1 MIIDIFGVIDEWYV
15 SAKSIRE
22 QLNNR
27 KDDEEIQ
34 VYINSPG
41 GSVFEGLAIYNLLAE
56 YKPIVKIIGEASSI
70 ASVIAMAGKEIWMAE
85 TALMLIHKPWTFAW
99 GTDSDMDKIKEQLK
113 TIKNSILIAYQRR
126 TQMSTEDLN
135 ELIDKEEY
143 HDANACLDMNLIDKI
158 YTPTTNDMT
167 RVAKAQN
174 KNVINYLNINK
185 IGDYKMTIDEL
196 KENLKKSEDLLN
208 QYKDKTIELES
219 KIENQKNTITQLEA
233 DREVL
238 KNKTLAL
245 TEEVSTLKD
254 EQVQNEV
261 KMKVLELKEFILP
274 AENSSENGFALE
286 KELTILK
293 KFDKDE
299 STFINGK
306 TMYDRKI
313 EEIKNRKSLK
323 GLFNKIETADQTPQF
338 DGNIED
344 REALNLAVEELMKA
358 KNLSYKDS
366 LNQILSGVK

>member
-70 ASVIAMAGKEIWMAE
+70 ASVIAMAGREIWMAE

-99 GTDSDMDKIKEQLK
+99 GNENDLDKIKENLK

-126 TQMSTEDLN
+126 TQMSTDDLN
-135 ELIDKEEY
+135 ELIDKEDY

-158 YTPTTNDMT
+158 YTPTADDMT
-167 RVAKAQN
+167 RGAKAKN
-174 KNVINYLNINK
+174 KNVIQYLNINK

-196 KENLKKSEDLLN
+196 KEKLQKSEDLLN

-219 KIENQKNTITQLEA
+219 KVENQKNTITQLES

-274 AENSSENGFALE
+274 AENNAENGFALE

-306 TMYDRKI
+306 SMYDRKI

-323 GLFNKIETADQTPQF
+323 GLFNKIEAAEPTAQF

-358 KNLSYKDS
+358 KNLGYKDA

>member
-22 QLNNR
+22 QLKNH
-27 KDDEEIQ
+27 KEDEEIQ

-99 GTDSDMDKIKEQLK
+99 GNENDLDKIKENLK

-126 TQMSTEDLN
+126 TGMSTEDLN
-135 ELIDKEEY
+135 ELIDKEDY
-143 HDANACLDMNLIDKI
+143 HDANVCLGMNLIDKI
-158 YTPTTNDMT
+158 YTPTADDMT
-167 RVAKAQN
+167 RGAKAKN

-208 QYKDKTIELES
+208 QFKDKTIELES
-219 KIENQKNTITQLEA
+219 KVENQKNTITQIEGE
-233 DREVL
+233 REVL

-245 TEEVSTLKD
+245 TEEISTLKD

-261 KMKVLELKEFILP
+261 KMKVMELKEFILP

-299 STFINGK
+299 STFINDK
-306 TMYDRKI
+306 SMYDRKI

-323 GLFNKIETADQTPQF
+323 GLFNKINTAEPTATF

-344 REALNLAVEELMKA
+344 REALNLAVEELMKTN
-358 KNLSYKDS
+358 NLSYKDA
-366 LNQILSGVK
+366 LNQIVNGVK